1 MNVRGLSFVAIA
13 AVAGV
18 VGTESRAEAQGCI
31 LLRQSSPLFG
41 TMGSNDQEVGTWT
54 VTFTGRSSTADKHYN
69 GSVRQIHRELDR
81 TYVVNRQNS
90 ISATVGYQLTPRVS
104 LFAGVPFVEAAWGIP
119 SPRSGGPAARANENA
134 RGLGDITTLARVAL
148 FNPMTSTRSWNLIV
162 GGGVKLPTGNNE
174 ATDVFPD
181 RDGNNNVE
189 RYVDI
194 SVHPGDGGWGLIMDL
209 QGYKAIGRFTAFGSG
224 TWLANPK
231 DISDV
236 PTRGVALTEAAGVT
250 NFNTVS
256 DQFVFR
262 AGTQVALTPQIS
274 ASLAWRMEGVPRYDL
289 LGASHGRRRPGVE
302 MYWEPGVTFTTG
314 RHAVSFNLPVGYYY
328 NRFRD
333 PYTGNEGDSTF
344 PEYVAIAT
352 YSMRFG
358 GKTMSHQMPGPASD
372 QPPTTSEP
380 SPNPPTRRD

>member
-1 MNVRGLSFVAIA
+1 
-13 AVAGV
+13 
-18 VGTESRAEAQGCI
+18 
-31 LLRQSSPLFG
+31 
-41 TMGSNDQEVGTWT
+41 
-54 VTFTGRSSTADKHYN
+54 
-69 GSVRQIHRELDR
+69 
-81 TYVVNRQNS
+81 
-90 ISATVGYQLTPRVS
+90 
-104 LFAGVPFVEAAWGIP
+104 
-119 SPRSGGPAARANENA
+119 
-134 RGLGDITTLARVAL
+134 
-148 FNPMTSTRSWNLIV
+148 
-162 GGGVKLPTGNNE
+162 
-174 ATDVFPD
+174 
-181 RDGNNNVE
+181 
-189 RYVDI
+189 
-194 SVHPGDGGWGLIMDL
+194 
-209 QGYKAIGRFTAFGSG
+209 
-224 TWLANPK
+224 
-231 DISDV
+231 
-236 PTRGVALTEAAGVT
+236 VT

>member
-90 ISATVGYQLTPRVS
+90 ITATVGYQLTPRVS